1 MSDYYK
7 INTMGLPS
15 AHSLPIT
22 IHGCNY
28 FVNNIKKYLTDQN
41 QIRYLSN
48 CSIQNLYFQA
58 LINLIVILS
67 CSMDVLLGIKIKM
80 IRNKI

>member
-22 IHGCNY
+22 IHECNY
-28 FVNNIKKYLTDQN
+28 LVENLKKNLTSQN

-48 CSIQNLYFQA
+48 CSIQNRHFTTLDF
-58 LINLIVILS
+58 INFFLS
-67 CSMDVLLGIKIKM
+67 SIDVLLEIKM
-80 IRNKI
+80 KMVRNKL

>member
-48 CSIQNLYFQA
+48 CSIQNRHFTTLDF
-58 LINLIVILS
+58 IKFFLS
-67 CSMDVLLGIKIKM
+67 SIDVLLEIKM
-80 IRNKI
+80 KMVRNKI

>member
-28 FVNNIKKYLTDQN
+28 FVNNIKKYLTDRN

-48 CSIQNLYFQA
+48 CSIQNRYFTT
-58 LINLIVILS
+58 LDFIKFFLS
-67 CSMDVLLGIKIKM
+67 SIDVLLEIKM
-80 IRNKI
+80 KMVRNKI